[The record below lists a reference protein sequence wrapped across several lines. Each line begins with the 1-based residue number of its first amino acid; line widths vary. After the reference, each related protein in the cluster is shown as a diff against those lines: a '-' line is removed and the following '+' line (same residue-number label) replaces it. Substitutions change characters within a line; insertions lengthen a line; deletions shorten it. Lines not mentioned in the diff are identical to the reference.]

1 MYTYNYNVLDVS
13 STLLLLFARRKFV
26 ASLAGETCSAE
37 HKMRTKRKILCGASN
52 GNEWRNEQT

>member
-52 GNEWRNEQT
+52 GNE